1 MFSLTI
7 RSGVSAPPST
17 GLDSP
22 PSVTDL
28 GTSDSSHVLERGMIL
43 AACSCSFPVL
53 FPAYRV
59 EHAAVAAVTSIGDL
73 GGCDLGTMSYLSFD
87 FQSTKLQ
94 RCVHLLPV
102 AGIV

>member
-1 MFSLTI
+1 MASSRSLII
-7 RSGVSAPPST
+7 RSGVLTPPFA
-17 GLDSP
+17 GLGSP

-28 GTSDSSHVLERGMIL
+28 GTNDSSHVLERGMIL

-59 EHAAVAAVTSIGDL
+59 EHAAEAAVTSTGDL

-87 FQSTKLQ
+87 FQST
-94 RCVHLLPV
+94 
-102 AGIV
+102 